1 MFPPQ
6 PNLNLFFHIFS
17 FFRFFTTQKVVVF
30 LIFLTYKLCQMSSF
44 MYTLLRLITPLIG
57 RFKILFVLL
66 LAVVA
71 QAMGANEDSVTDRSS
86 ARDYDVAVIGGTP
99 AGIAAA
105 VAAGRAGK
113 TVVLIEQ
120 SPVLGGMLSS
130 GVIRLDDLYVESN
143 SGVMEEFRQR
153 VKAYHRTELAADPL
167 VKAHLNRDP
176 RFPWNVAEGRAWE
189 PHTAA
194 RIYAEIVAEIGTIT
208 THFNEVAVGVEIKE
222 NRVTGVVTQN
232 RDNQG
237 KLGEK
242 QAYTAKVIIDATY
255 ESDLA
260 AFAKVPF
267 RIGREARSEEEPH
280 AGRIYTNFFRGVP
293 GTLKATILPESTGEA
308 DDRSQA
314 FTYRLTGKDYGRPDH
329 PYRIKEPPPNYDP
342 AKYRWNSNNKPI
354 IPNRKFDLLGISWG
368 GDLTGYGTRWVL
380 ADWEER
386 VKIERVFRNYDLG
399 WLYYIQTEGGS
410 PNIGIPDDE
419 FMDNNNLPYRLYVRQ
434 GRRIEG
440 RYTLKESDIHKD
452 LRGNGLRGPLNSN
465 SVAIGVY
472 GIDSHNVQGP
482 TARKEPRSGVGAAE
496 GTLHLFD
503 VTGPYQIPY
512 GVMVPKQRQG
522 ILFPVG
528 ISSTHVA
535 MCTVRMEPVWSSLGQ
550 AAGVAAALAVNHG
563 LELDKLSVSEIQ
575 DELVRQGCV
584 LFFYT
589 DLPRDAPAFEAVQK
603 LSLLGA
609 VANNDPDRFH
619 SEGPSASLTDLNKKA
634 YRFRP
639 KELVTMSEFARM
651 VVMGF
656 QIPLS
661 ITAAH
666 FSDVPRGHPAF
677 HYIETL
683 YDYSTQSHN
692 PFFDFKIQKETGEST
707 RVLAYPDQ
715 EVTRAKAIKIISGL
729 LEKKVKVWPKVD
741 DSLTRGEAAQLV
753 YLQKS
758 RGYRRSELLE
768 N

>member
-1 MFPPQ
+1 MR
-6 PNLNLFFHIFS
+6 HI
-17 FFRFFTTQKVVVF
+17 
-30 LIFLTYKLCQMSSF
+30 
-44 MYTLLRLITPLIG
+44 LRQ
-57 RFKILFVLL
+57 FKILFALL
-66 LAVVA
+66 LAISLQAKVA
-71 QAMGANEDSVTDRSS
+71 SEDSVTAQTPTS
-86 ARDYDVAVIGGTP
+86 DYDVAVIGGTP

-105 VAAGRAGK
+105 IAAGRTGK
-113 TVVLIEQ
+113 TVILIEQ

-153 VKAYHRTELAADPL
+153 VKVYHRTELAEDPL
-167 VKAHLNRDP
+167 VKAHLTRDP
-176 RFPWNVAEGRAWE
+176 RFPWNVAEGRAWQ

-194 RIYAEIVAEIGTIT
+194 RIYAEIVAEVGAIT
-208 THFNEVAVGVEIKE
+208 TRFNEVAVDVEMKG
-222 NRVTGVVTQN
+222 NRVTGVITQD

-237 KLGEK
+237 KLGKK
-242 QAYTAKVIIDATY
+242 QAYNAKVIIDATY
-255 ESDLA
+255 EADLA
-260 AFAKVPF
+260 AFANVPF
-267 RIGREARSEEEPH
+267 RIGREGRSGEEPH

-329 PYRIKEPPPNYDP
+329 PYRIKEPPPNYDST
-342 AKYRWNSNNKPI
+342 KYRWNSNSKPI

-386 VKIERVFRNYDLG
+386 VTIERIFRNYDLG

-434 GRRIEG
+434 GRRIDG

-472 GIDSHNVQGP
+472 GIDAHNVQGP
-482 TARKEPRSGVGAAE
+482 TSRKEPRSGEGAAE

-512 GVMVPKQRQG
+512 GVMVPKQHRG

-550 AAGVAAALAVNHG
+550 AAGVAAALAIDHDM
-563 LELDKLSVSEIQ
+563 ELGDLPVSQIQ
-575 DELVRQGCV
+575 DELVKQGCV

-589 DLPRDAPAFEAVQK
+589 DLPKDVPAFEAVQK

-619 SEGPSASLTDLNKKA
+619 SDGPSASLTDLNKKA

-639 KELVTMSEFARM
+639 KELVTRSEFARM
-651 VVMGF
+651 VVKGL

-666 FSDVPRGHPAF
+666 FSDVPRGHPAYQ
-677 HYIETL
+677 YIETL
-683 YDYSTQSHN
+683 YDYSTQSHV
-692 PFFDFKIQKETGEST
+692 PFFDYEIHKEPGKST
-707 RVLAYPDQ
+707 RVLAHPDQ
-715 EVTRAKAIKIISGL
+715 KVTSANAIKIISGL
-729 LEKKVKVWPKVD
+729 LRGKVKAWPKSD
-741 DSLTRGEAAQLV
+741 GNLTRGEAAQLI
-753 YLQKS
+753 YQQNDMNNFKLAPPPQT
-758 RGYRRSELLE
+758 RRQDG
-768 N
+768 

>member
-1 MFPPQ
+1 MR
-6 PNLNLFFHIFS
+6 HI
-17 FFRFFTTQKVVVF
+17 
-30 LIFLTYKLCQMSSF
+30 
-44 MYTLLRLITPLIG
+44 LRQ
-57 RFKILFVLL
+57 FKILFALL
-66 LAVVA
+66 LAISLQAKVA
-71 QAMGANEDSVTDRSS
+71 SEDSVTAQTPTS
-86 ARDYDVAVIGGTP
+86 DYDVAVIGGTP

-105 VAAGRAGK
+105 IAAGRTGK
-113 TVVLIEQ
+113 TVILIEQ
-120 SPVLGGMLSS
+120 YPVLGGMLSS

-153 VKAYHRTELAADPL
+153 VKVYHRTELAEDPL
-167 VKAHLNRDP
+167 VKAHLTRDP
-176 RFPWNVAEGRAWE
+176 RFPWNVAEGRAWQ

-194 RIYAEIVAEIGTIT
+194 RIYAEIVAEVGAIT
-208 THFNEVAVGVEIKE
+208 TRFNEVAVDVEMKG
-222 NRVTGVVTQN
+222 NRVTGVITQD

-237 KLGEK
+237 KLGKK
-242 QAYTAKVIIDATY
+242 QAYNAKVIIDATY
-255 ESDLA
+255 EADLA
-260 AFAKVPF
+260 AFANVPF
-267 RIGREARSEEEPH
+267 RIGREGRSEEEPH
-280 AGRIYTNFFRGVP
+280 AGRIYTNFFRSVP

-329 PYRIKEPPPNYDP
+329 PYRIKEPPPNYDST
-342 AKYRWNSNNKPI
+342 KYRWNSNSKPI

-386 VKIERVFRNYDLG
+386 VIIERIFRNYDLG

-434 GRRIEG
+434 GRRIDG

-472 GIDSHNVQGP
+472 GIDAHNVQGP
-482 TARKEPRSGVGAAE
+482 TSRKEPRSGEGAAE

-512 GVMVPKQRQG
+512 GVMVPKQHRG

-550 AAGVAAALAVNHG
+550 AAGVAAALAIDHDM
-563 LELDKLSVSEIQ
+563 ELGDLPVSQIQ
-575 DELVRQGCV
+575 DELVKQGCV

-589 DLPRDAPAFEAVQK
+589 DLPKDVPAFEAVQK

-619 SEGPSASLTDLNKKA
+619 SDGPSASLTDLNKKA

-639 KELVTMSEFARM
+639 KELVTRSEFARM
-651 VVMGF
+651 VVKGL

-666 FSDVPRGHPAF
+666 FSDVPRGHPAYQ
-677 HYIETL
+677 YIETL
-683 YDYSTQSHN
+683 YDYSTQSHV
-692 PFFDFKIQKETGEST
+692 PFFDYEIHKEPGKST
-707 RVLAYPDQ
+707 RVLAHPDQ
-715 EVTRAKAIKIISGL
+715 KVTSANAIKIISGL
-729 LEKKVKVWPKVD
+729 LRGKVKAWPKSD
-741 DSLTRGEAAQLV
+741 GNLTRGEAAQLI
-753 YLQKS
+753 YQQNDMNNFKLAPPPQT
-758 RGYRRSELLE
+758 RRQDG
-768 N
+768 

>member
-1 MFPPQ
+1 
-6 PNLNLFFHIFS
+6 L
-17 FFRFFTTQKVVVF
+17 
-30 LIFLTYKLCQMSSF
+30 
-44 MYTLLRLITPLIG
+44 
-57 RFKILFVLL
+57 
-66 LAVVA
+66 
-71 QAMGANEDSVTDRSS
+71 
-86 ARDYDVAVIGGTP
+86 
-99 AGIAAA
+99 
-105 VAAGRAGK
+105 GK
-113 TVVLIEQ
+113 
-120 SPVLGGMLSS
+120 
-130 GVIRLDDLYVESN
+130 
-143 SGVMEEFRQR
+143 
-153 VKAYHRTELAADPL
+153 
-167 VKAHLNRDP
+167 
-176 RFPWNVAEGRAWE
+176 
-189 PHTAA
+189 
-194 RIYAEIVAEIGTIT
+194 
-208 THFNEVAVGVEIKE
+208 
-222 NRVTGVVTQN
+222 
-232 RDNQG
+232 
-237 KLGEK
+237 K

-255 ESDLA
+255 EADLA
-260 AFAKVPF
+260 AFANVPF

-329 PYRIKEPPPNYDP
+329 PYRIKEPPPNYDS
-342 AKYRWNSNNKPI
+342 AKYRWNPNNKPI

-386 VKIERVFRNYDLG
+386 VKIERIFRNYDLG
-399 WLYYIQTEGGS
+399 WLYYIQTEGGL

-434 GRRIEG
+434 GRRIDG

-472 GIDSHNVQGP
+472 GIDAHNVQGP
-482 TARKEPRSGVGAAE
+482 TSRKEPRSGEGAAE

-512 GVMVPKQRQG
+512 GVMVPKQHQG

-535 MCTVRMEPVWSSLGQ
+535 MCTVRMEPVWSSLGE
-550 AAGVAAALAVNHG
+550 AAGVAAALAIDHD
-563 LELDKLSVSEIQ
+563 LELGDLPVSQIQ
-575 DELVRQGCV
+575 DELVKQGCV

-619 SEGPSASLTDLNKKA
+619 SNGPSASLTDLNKKA

-639 KELVTMSEFARM
+639 KELVTRSEFARM
-651 VVMGF
+651 VVKGL
-656 QIPLS
+656 QVPLS

-677 HYIETL
+677 QYIETL
-683 YDYSTQSHN
+683 YDYSTQSHE
-692 PFFDFKIQKETGEST
+692 PFFDYEIQKEPGKST
-707 RVLAYPDQ
+707 RVLAHPDQ
-715 EVTRAKAIKIISGL
+715 EVTSAKAIKIISGL
-729 LEKKVKVWPKVD
+729 LQEKVQVWPKPD
-741 DSLTRGEAAQLV
+741 TNLTRGEAAQLIYQQNDMNNRV
-753 YLQKS
+753 KS
-758 RGYRRSELLE
+758 LY
-768 N
+768 

>member
-1 MFPPQ
+1 MR
-6 PNLNLFFHIFS
+6 HI
-17 FFRFFTTQKVVVF
+17 
-30 LIFLTYKLCQMSSF
+30 
-44 MYTLLRLITPLIG
+44 LRQ
-57 RFKILFVLL
+57 FKILFALL
-66 LAVVA
+66 LAISLQAKVA
-71 QAMGANEDSVTDRSS
+71 SEDSVTAQTPTS
-86 ARDYDVAVIGGTP
+86 DYDVAVIGGTP

-105 VAAGRAGK
+105 IAAGRTGK
-113 TVVLIEQ
+113 TVILIEQ

-153 VKAYHRTELAADPL
+153 VKVYHRTELAEDPL
-167 VKAHLNRDP
+167 VKAHLTRDP
-176 RFPWNVAEGRAWE
+176 RFPWNVAEGRAWQ

-194 RIYAEIVAEIGTIT
+194 RIYAEIVAEVGAIT
-208 THFNEVAVGVEIKE
+208 TRFNEVAVDVEMKG
-222 NRVTGVVTQN
+222 NRVTGVITQD

-237 KLGEK
+237 KLGKK
-242 QAYTAKVIIDATY
+242 QAYNAKVIIDATY
-255 ESDLA
+255 EADLA
-260 AFAKVPF
+260 AFANVPF
-267 RIGREARSEEEPH
+267 RIGREGRSGEEPH

-329 PYRIKEPPPNYDP
+329 PYRIKEPPPNYDST
-342 AKYRWNSNNKPI
+342 KYRWNSNSKPI

-386 VKIERVFRNYDLG
+386 VIIERIFRNYDLG

-434 GRRIEG
+434 GRRIDG

-472 GIDSHNVQGP
+472 GIDAHNVQGP
-482 TARKEPRSGVGAAE
+482 TSRKEPRSGEGAAE

-512 GVMVPKQRQG
+512 GVMVPKQHRG

-550 AAGVAAALAVNHG
+550 AAGVAAALAIDHDM
-563 LELDKLSVSEIQ
+563 ELGDLPVSQIQ
-575 DELVRQGCV
+575 DELVKQGCV

-589 DLPRDAPAFEAVQK
+589 DLPKDVPAFEAVQK

-619 SEGPSASLTDLNKKA
+619 SDGPSASLTDLNKKA

-639 KELVTMSEFARM
+639 KELVTRSEFARM
-651 VVMGF
+651 VVKGL

-666 FSDVPRGHPAF
+666 FSDVPRGHPAYQ
-677 HYIETL
+677 YIETL
-683 YDYSTQSHN
+683 YDYSTQSHV
-692 PFFDFKIQKETGEST
+692 PFFDYEIHKEPGKST
-707 RVLAYPDQ
+707 RVLAHPDQ
-715 EVTRAKAIKIISGL
+715 KVTSANAIKIISGL
-729 LEKKVKVWPKVD
+729 LRGKVKAWPKSD
-741 DSLTRGEAAQLV
+741 GNLTRGEAAQLI
-753 YLQKS
+753 YQQNDMNNFKLAPPPQT
-758 RGYRRSELLE
+758 RRQDG
-768 N
+768 

>member
-1 MFPPQ
+1 MR
-6 PNLNLFFHIFS
+6 HI
-17 FFRFFTTQKVVVF
+17 
-30 LIFLTYKLCQMSSF
+30 
-44 MYTLLRLITPLIG
+44 LRQ
-57 RFKILFVLL
+57 FKILFALL
-66 LAVVA
+66 LAISLQAKVA
-71 QAMGANEDSVTDRSS
+71 SEDSVTAQTPTS
-86 ARDYDVAVIGGTP
+86 DYDVAVIGGTP

-105 VAAGRAGK
+105 IAAGRTGK
-113 TVVLIEQ
+113 TVILIEQ

-153 VKAYHRTELAADPL
+153 VKVYHRTELAEDPL
-167 VKAHLNRDP
+167 VKAHLTRDP
-176 RFPWNVAEGRAWE
+176 RFPWNVAEGRAWQ

-194 RIYAEIVAEIGTIT
+194 RIYAEIVAEVGAIT
-208 THFNEVAVGVEIKE
+208 TRFNEVAVDVEMKG
-222 NRVTGVVTQN
+222 NRVTGVITQD

-237 KLGEK
+237 KLGKK
-242 QAYTAKVIIDATY
+242 QAYNAKVIIDATY
-255 ESDLA
+255 EADLA
-260 AFAKVPF
+260 AFANVPF
-267 RIGREARSEEEPH
+267 RIGREGRSGEEPH
-280 AGRIYTNFFRGVP
+280 AGRIYTNFFRSVP

-329 PYRIKEPPPNYDP
+329 PYRIKEPPPNYDST
-342 AKYRWNSNNKPI
+342 KYRWNSNSKPI

-386 VKIERVFRNYDLG
+386 VIIERIFRNYDLG

-434 GRRIEG
+434 GRRIDG

-472 GIDSHNVQGP
+472 GIDAHNVQGP
-482 TARKEPRSGVGAAE
+482 TSRKEPRSGEGAAE

-512 GVMVPKQRQG
+512 GVMVPKQHRG

-550 AAGVAAALAVNHG
+550 AAGVAAALAIDHDM
-563 LELDKLSVSEIQ
+563 ELGDLPVSQIQ
-575 DELVRQGCV
+575 DELVKQGCV

-589 DLPRDAPAFEAVQK
+589 DLPKDVPAFEAVQK

-619 SEGPSASLTDLNKKA
+619 SDGPSASLTDLNKKA

-639 KELVTMSEFARM
+639 KELVTRSEFARM
-651 VVMGF
+651 VVKGL

-666 FSDVPRGHPAF
+666 FSDVPRGHPAYQ
-677 HYIETL
+677 YIETL
-683 YDYSTQSHN
+683 YDYSTQSHV
-692 PFFDFKIQKETGEST
+692 PFFDYEIHKEPGKST
-707 RVLAYPDQ
+707 RVLAHPDQ
-715 EVTRAKAIKIISGL
+715 KVTSANAIKIISGL
-729 LEKKVKVWPKVD
+729 LRGKVKAWPKSD
-741 DSLTRGEAAQLV
+741 GNLTRGEAAQLI
-753 YLQKS
+753 YQQNDMNNFKLAPPPQT
-758 RGYRRSELLE
+758 RRQDG
-768 N
+768 

>member
-1 MFPPQ
+1 MR
-6 PNLNLFFHIFS
+6 HI
-17 FFRFFTTQKVVVF
+17 
-30 LIFLTYKLCQMSSF
+30 
-44 MYTLLRLITPLIG
+44 LRQ
-57 RFKILFVLL
+57 FKILFALL
-66 LAVVA
+66 LAISLQAKVA
-71 QAMGANEDSVTDRSS
+71 SEDSVTAQTPTS
-86 ARDYDVAVIGGTP
+86 DYDVAVIGGTP

-105 VAAGRAGK
+105 IAAGRTGK
-113 TVVLIEQ
+113 TVILIEQ

-153 VKAYHRTELAADPL
+153 VKVYHRTELAKDPL
-167 VKAHLNRDP
+167 VKAHLTRDP
-176 RFPWNVAEGRAWE
+176 RFPWNVAEGRAWQ

-194 RIYAEIVAEIGTIT
+194 RIYAEIVAEVGAIT
-208 THFNEVAVGVEIKE
+208 TRFNEVAVDVKMKG
-222 NRVTGVVTQN
+222 NRVTGVITQD

-237 KLGEK
+237 KLGKK
-242 QAYTAKVIIDATY
+242 QAYNAKVIIDATY
-255 ESDLA
+255 EADLA
-260 AFAKVPF
+260 AFANVPF
-267 RIGREARSEEEPH
+267 RIGREGRSGEEPH

-329 PYRIKEPPPNYDP
+329 PYRIKEPPPNYDST
-342 AKYRWNSNNKPI
+342 KYRWNSNSKPI

-386 VKIERVFRNYDLG
+386 VIIERIFRNYDLG

-434 GRRIEG
+434 GRRIDG

-472 GIDSHNVQGP
+472 GIDAHNVQGP
-482 TARKEPRSGVGAAE
+482 TSRKEPRSGEGAAE

-512 GVMVPKQRQG
+512 GVMVPKQHRG

-550 AAGVAAALAVNHG
+550 AAGVAAALAIDHDM
-563 LELDKLSVSEIQ
+563 ELGDLPVSQIQ
-575 DELVRQGCV
+575 DELVKQGCV

-589 DLPRDAPAFEAVQK
+589 DLPRDVLAFEAVQK

-619 SEGPSASLTDLNKKA
+619 SDGPSASLTDLNKKA

-639 KELVTMSEFARM
+639 KELVTRSEFARM
-651 VVMGF
+651 VVKGL

-666 FSDVPRGHPAF
+666 FSDVPRGHPAYQ
-677 HYIETL
+677 YIETL
-683 YDYSTQSHN
+683 YDYSTQSHV
-692 PFFDFKIQKETGEST
+692 PFFDYEIHKEPGKST
-707 RVLAYPDQ
+707 RVLAHPDR
-715 EVTRAKAIKIISGL
+715 EVTSANAIKIISGL
-729 LEKKVKVWPKVD
+729 LRGKVKAWPKSD
-741 DSLTRGEAAQLV
+741 GNLTRGEAAQLI
-753 YLQKS
+753 YQQNDMNNFKLAPPPQT
-758 RGYRRSELLE
+758 RRQDG
-768 N
+768 

>member
-1 MFPPQ
+1 M
-6 PNLNLFFHIFS
+6 
-17 FFRFFTTQKVVVF
+17 
-30 LIFLTYKLCQMSSF
+30 
-44 MYTLLRLITPLIG
+44 
-57 RFKILFVLL
+57 
-66 LAVVA
+66 
-71 QAMGANEDSVTDRSS
+71 
-86 ARDYDVAVIGGTP
+86 
-99 AGIAAA
+99 
-105 VAAGRAGK
+105 
-113 TVVLIEQ
+113 
-120 SPVLGGMLSS
+120 
-130 GVIRLDDLYVESN
+130 
-143 SGVMEEFRQR
+143 
-153 VKAYHRTELAADPL
+153 
-167 VKAHLNRDP
+167 
-176 RFPWNVAEGRAWE
+176 
-189 PHTAA
+189 
-194 RIYAEIVAEIGTIT
+194 
-208 THFNEVAVGVEIKE
+208 
-222 NRVTGVVTQN
+222 
-232 RDNQG
+232 
-237 KLGEK
+237 
-242 QAYTAKVIIDATY
+242 
-255 ESDLA
+255 A
-260 AFAKVPF
+260 AFANVPF

-329 PYRIKEPPPNYDP
+329 PYRIKEPPPNYDS

-386 VKIERVFRNYDLG
+386 MEIERIFRNYDLG
-399 WLYYIQTEGGS
+399 WLYYIQTKGGS
-410 PNIGIPDDE
+410 PNIGLPDDE
-419 FMDNNNLPYRLYVRQ
+419 FTDNNNLPYRLYVRQ
-434 GRRIEG
+434 GRRIDG

-472 GIDSHNVQGP
+472 GIDAHNVQGP
-482 TARKEPRSGVGAAE
+482 TTRKEPRSGEGAAE

-512 GVMVPKQRQG
+512 GVMVPKQHRG

-550 AAGVAAALAVNHG
+550 AAGVAAALAIDHDK
-563 LELDKLSVSEIQ
+563 ELGDLPVSQIQ
-575 DELVRQGCV
+575 DQLVKQGCV

-589 DLPRDAPAFEAVQK
+589 DLPRDAPSFEAVQK

-619 SEGPSASLTDLNKKA
+619 SNGPAASLTDLNKEA

-639 KELVTMSEFARM
+639 KELVTRSEFARM
-651 VVMGF
+651 VVKGL

-677 HYIETL
+677 QYIETL
-683 YDYSTQSHN
+683 YDYSTQSHE
-692 PFFDFKIQKETGEST
+692 PFFDYEIHKEPGKSS
-707 RVLAYPDQ
+707 RVLVRPDQ
-715 EVTRAKAIKIISGL
+715 KVTSATAIQIISGML
-729 LEKKVKVWPKVD
+729 RKKVQGWPNPD
-741 DSLTRGEAAQLV
+741 ANLTRGEAAQLI
-753 YLQKS
+753 YQQ
-758 RGYRRSELLE
+758 
-768 N
+768 NDMNN

>member
-1 MFPPQ
+1 MR
-6 PNLNLFFHIFS
+6 HI
-17 FFRFFTTQKVVVF
+17 
-30 LIFLTYKLCQMSSF
+30 
-44 MYTLLRLITPLIG
+44 LRQ
-57 RFKILFVLL
+57 FKILFALL
-66 LAVVA
+66 LAISLQAKVA
-71 QAMGANEDSVTDRSS
+71 SEDSVTAQTPTS
-86 ARDYDVAVIGGTP
+86 DYDVAVIGGTP

-105 VAAGRAGK
+105 IAAGRTGK
-113 TVVLIEQ
+113 TVILIEQ

-153 VKAYHRTELAADPL
+153 VKVYHRTELAEDPL
-167 VKAHLNRDP
+167 VKAHLTRDP
-176 RFPWNVAEGRAWE
+176 RFPWNVAEGRAWQ

-194 RIYAEIVAEIGTIT
+194 RIYAEIVAEVGAIT
-208 THFNEVAVGVEIKE
+208 TRFNEVAVDVEMKG
-222 NRVTGVVTQN
+222 NRVTGVITQD

-237 KLGEK
+237 KLGKK
-242 QAYTAKVIIDATY
+242 QAYNAKVIIDATY
-255 ESDLA
+255 EADLA
-260 AFAKVPF
+260 AFANVPF
-267 RIGREARSEEEPH
+267 RIGREGRSGEEPH
-280 AGRIYTNFFRGVP
+280 AGRIYTNFFRSVP

-329 PYRIKEPPPNYDP
+329 PYRIKEPPPNYDST
-342 AKYRWNSNNKPI
+342 KYRWNSNSKPI

-386 VKIERVFRNYDLG
+386 VIIERIFRNYDLG

-434 GRRIEG
+434 GRRIDG

-472 GIDSHNVQGP
+472 GIDAHNVQGP
-482 TARKEPRSGVGAAE
+482 TSRKEPRSGEGAAE

-512 GVMVPKQRQG
+512 GVMVPKQHRG

-550 AAGVAAALAVNHG
+550 AAGVAAALAIDHDM
-563 LELDKLSVSEIQ
+563 ELGDLPVSQIQ
-575 DELVRQGCV
+575 DELVKQGCV

-589 DLPRDAPAFEAVQK
+589 DLPKDVPAFEAVQK

-619 SEGPSASLTDLNKKA
+619 SDGPSASLTDLNKKA

-639 KELVTMSEFARM
+639 KELVTRSEFARM
-651 VVMGF
+651 VVKGL

-666 FSDVPRGHPAF
+666 FSDVPRGHPAYQ
-677 HYIETL
+677 YIETL
-683 YDYSTQSHN
+683 YDYSTQSHV
-692 PFFDFKIQKETGEST
+692 PFFDYEIHKEPGKST
-707 RVLAYPDQ
+707 RVLAHPDQ
-715 EVTRAKAIKIISGL
+715 KVTSANAIKIISGL
-729 LEKKVKVWPKVD
+729 LRGKVKAWPKSD
-741 DSLTRGEAAQLV
+741 GNLTRGEAAQLI
-753 YLQKS
+753 YQQNDMNNFKLAPPPQTQ
-758 RGYRRSELLE
+758 RQDG
-768 N
+768 

>member
-1 MFPPQ
+1 MR
-6 PNLNLFFHIFS
+6 HI
-17 FFRFFTTQKVVVF
+17 
-30 LIFLTYKLCQMSSF
+30 
-44 MYTLLRLITPLIG
+44 LRQ
-57 RFKILFVLL
+57 FKILFALL
-66 LAVVA
+66 LAISLQAKVA
-71 QAMGANEDSVTDRSS
+71 SEDSVTAQTPTS
-86 ARDYDVAVIGGTP
+86 DYDVAVIGGTP

-105 VAAGRAGK
+105 IAAGRTGK
-113 TVVLIEQ
+113 TVILIEQ

-153 VKAYHRTELAADPL
+153 VKVYHRTELAEDPL
-167 VKAHLNRDP
+167 VKAHLTRDP
-176 RFPWNVAEGRAWE
+176 RFPWNVAEGRAWQ

-194 RIYAEIVAEIGTIT
+194 RIYAEIVAEVGAIT
-208 THFNEVAVGVEIKE
+208 TRFNEVAVDVEMKG
-222 NRVTGVVTQN
+222 NRVTGVITQD

-237 KLGEK
+237 KLGKK
-242 QAYTAKVIIDATY
+242 QAYNAKVIIDATY
-255 ESDLA
+255 EADLA
-260 AFAKVPF
+260 AFANVPF
-267 RIGREARSEEEPH
+267 RIGREGRSGEEPH

-329 PYRIKEPPPNYDP
+329 PYRIKEPPPNYDST
-342 AKYRWNSNNKPI
+342 KYRWNSNSKPI

-386 VKIERVFRNYDLG
+386 VIIERIFRNYDLG

-434 GRRIEG
+434 GRRIDG

-472 GIDSHNVQGP
+472 GIDAHNVQGP
-482 TARKEPRSGVGAAE
+482 TSRKEPRSGEGAAE

-512 GVMVPKQRQG
+512 GVMVPKQHRG

-550 AAGVAAALAVNHG
+550 AAGVAAALAIDHDM
-563 LELDKLSVSEIQ
+563 ELGDLPVSQIQ
-575 DELVRQGCV
+575 DELVKQGCV

-589 DLPRDAPAFEAVQK
+589 DLPKDVPAFEAVQK

-619 SEGPSASLTDLNKKA
+619 SDGPSASLTDLNKKA

-639 KELVTMSEFARM
+639 KELVTRSEFARM
-651 VVMGF
+651 VVKGL

-666 FSDVPRGHPAF
+666 FSDVPRGHPAYQ
-677 HYIETL
+677 YIETL
-683 YDYSTQSHN
+683 YDYSTQSHV
-692 PFFDFKIQKETGEST
+692 PFFDYEIHKEPGKST
-707 RVLAYPDQ
+707 RVLAHPDQ
-715 EVTRAKAIKIISGL
+715 KVTSANAIKIISGL
-729 LEKKVKVWPKVD
+729 LRGKVKAWPKSD
-741 DSLTRGEAAQLV
+741 GNLTRGEAAQLI
-753 YLQKS
+753 YQQNDMNNFKLAPPPQT
-758 RGYRRSELLE
+758 RR
-768 N
+768 

>member
-1 MFPPQ
+1 MAYLQVAP
-6 PNLNLFFHIFS
+6 HEFS
-17 FFRFFTTQKVVVF
+17 AFT
-30 LIFLTYKLCQMSSF
+30 M
-44 MYTLLRLITPLIG
+44 LRLTTPLI
-57 RFKILFVLL
+57 RQFKILFALL
-66 LAVVA
+66 LVVIL
-71 QAMGANEDSVTDRSS
+71 QAGVAAEGSVTVQSP

-105 VAAGRAGK
+105 IAAGRAGK

-153 VKAYHRTELAADPL
+153 VKTYHRTKLAEDPL
-167 VKAHLNRDP
+167 VKAHLTRDP

-194 RIYAEIVAEIGTIT
+194 RIYAEIVAEVGAVT
-208 THFNEVAVGVEIKE
+208 TCFNEVAVDVEMKE
-222 NRVTGVVTQN
+222 NRVTGVITQD

-237 KLGEK
+237 NLGKK

-255 ESDLA
+255 ETDLA
-260 AFAKVPF
+260 AFANVPF

-293 GTLKATILPESTGEA
+293 GALKATILPESTGEA

-380 ADWEER
+380 ADWKER
-386 VKIERVFRNYDLG
+386 VKIERIFRNYDLG

-419 FMDNNNLPYRLYVRQ
+419 FMDNNNVPYRLYVRQ

-440 RYTLKESDIHKD
+440 LYTLKESDIHKD
-452 LRGNGLRGPLNSN
+452 LRGNGLRGPLNPN

-482 TARKEPRSGVGAAE
+482 TTRKEPRSGEGAAE

-512 GVMVPKQRQG
+512 GVMVPEQHHG

-550 AAGVAAALAVNHG
+550 AAGVAAALAVTHD
-563 LELDKLSVSEIQ
+563 LELGKVPVSQIQ
-575 DELVRQGCV
+575 DELLKQGCV

-609 VANNDPDRFH
+609 IANNDPDRFH
-619 SEGPSASLTDLNKKA
+619 SNGPSTSLTDLNKKA

-639 KELVTMSEFARM
+639 KELVTRSEFARM
-651 VVMGF
+651 VVKGL

-677 HYIETL
+677 QYIETL
-683 YDYSTQSHN
+683 YDYSTQSHR
-692 PFFDFKIQKETGEST
+692 PFFDYEIHKETGKT
-707 RVLAYPDQ
+707 TMILAYPDQ

-729 LEKKVKVWPKVD
+729 LGKKVQAWPKPD
-741 DSLTRGEAAQLV
+741 ANLTRGEAAQLI
-753 YLQKS
+753 YQQKG
-758 RGYRRSELLE
+758 RGAIGSGVTTERVKS
-768 N
+768 